1 MPAVEMTSLSQA
13 LFLGP
18 GQRARSAQAEA
29 IVLVRWITTPGF
41 RVWMEKAPSVQPAE
55 QGRNLAPS
63 EEREPAKAGL
73 PLSRDLG
80 WEARGRPASLPGLD
94 TRPGV
99 RLVCCWRSQFRVVD
113 FAVSGAGHAVDG
125 GVTPHTPLIY
135 PHLNMQ
141 LRQERG
147 SGSGRNII

>member
-1 MPAVEMTSLSQA
+1 MRSSAVSKRGLPAQGQSDLMPAVEMTSLSQA

-80 WEARGRPASLPGLD
+80 WEARGRQASLPGLD

-113 FAVSGAGHAVDG
+113 SSRCRAQG
-125 GVTPHTPLIY
+125 
-135 PHLNMQ
+135 M
-141 LRQERG
+141 R
-147 SGSGRNII
+147 